1 MASLEKDLTSGNVV
15 SNLLKFAFPFILSN
29 FVQSLY
35 NIVDMIIVGKFVGT
49 VGISGVNI
57 GGQLTFLMTLIG
69 ISFCAGASIII
80 GQYMGAKDMENVEKT
95 IATLLSFLVVVAFS
109 LSVAMIILD
118 DKILVI
124 LKTPQESYQYAKDYL
139 NITVVGI
146 VFILGYNALS
156 SIMRAVGNSKMPL
169 YLISIAC
176 MINVVLDYT
185 FVGIYGMGVKGAGY
199 ATIISQGFSMIA
211 CIYLL
216 SKNGFVFDFKPS
228 SFKFHMDKLKLIF
241 KLATP
246 IVIQNV
252 AMNISFL
259 AMTGISNSLGVVSS
273 AALGIVARFNGFAML
288 PSNAISLS
296 ISSIVAQNIGANQI
310 DRAKQTVKVG
320 LILAILIAIP
330 FFLFAQFKSDLYIKI
345 FADEPDLIESSI
357 KYLGYFSFEYL
368 IIPFYV
374 CTMAM
379 FVGAGHTN
387 ISSRLSML
395 SAIVLRLPLAFI
407 LVHGLGLGL
416 AGIGLSAPL
425 STSISMII
433 SVIMYRM
440 ELWRKPSKIALQ
452 NKNILE

>member
-1 MASLEKDLTSGNVV
+1 MASLEKDLTSGSVAG
-15 SNLLKFAFPFILSN
+15 NLIKFAIPFILSN

-49 VGISGVNI
+49 IGISGVSI
-57 GGQLTFLMTLIG
+57 GGQLTFIMTLIG

-95 IATLLSFLVVVAFS
+95 IATLLSFLIVIAFT
-109 LSVAMIILD
+109 LSGLMLLLD
-118 DKILVI
+118 DFILAI
-124 LKTPQESYQYAKDYL
+124 LQTPPESYKYAKDYL
-139 NITVVGI
+139 NITVMGTI
-146 VFILGYNALS
+146 FILGYNALS
-156 SIMRAVGNSKMPL
+156 SVMRAVGNSKLPL

-176 MINVVLDYT
+176 LINATLDYV
-185 FVGIYGMGVKGAGY
+185 FVGIYGMGVRGAGY
-199 ATIISQGFSMIA
+199 ATVISQGFSMIA
-211 CIYLL
+211 CIILL
-216 SKNGFVFDFKPS
+216 SKKGFIFDFKPS

-241 KLATP
+241 KVATP

-252 AMNISFL
+252 AMNISFM
-259 AMTGISNSLGVVSS
+259 AMTAISNSLGVVSS
-273 AALGIVARFNGFAML
+273 AALGVVARFNGFAML

-296 ISSIVAQNIGANQI
+296 ISSIVAQNIGAKQI

-320 LILAILIAIP
+320 LIMALCIAVP
-330 FFLFAQFKSDLYIKI
+330 FFLFAQFKADLYVKI
-345 FADEPDLIESSI
+345 FADEPELIQSSI
-357 KYLGYFSFEYL
+357 MYLKYFSFEYL

-379 FVGAGHTN
+379 FVGTGHTN

-395 SAIVLRLPLAFI
+395 SAIVLRLPLAFTFVNVFGI
-407 LVHGLGLGL
+407 GL

-425 STSISMII
+425 ATSISMII

-440 ELWRKPSKIALQ
+440 ELWKKPPKISLQ
-452 NKNILE
+452 SNQMLE